1 MDNYLL
7 EAFQRLKLM
16 EDDFDLS
23 VDKDKVDE
31 LKAFIADDVDEIPEE
46 PIIDVKADDESEL
59 QDNYIGKVI
68 LECDC
73 CHSRIYKDEEE
84 VFIDDESG
92 LANIDEQCPVCNNSL
107 GFTVIGKIEP
117 FDKDREIKPEEEE
130 DVEELPADDIDVEEE
145 EVEEVEESLQDRIH
159 RKHLQ
164 EAKKVCPKCG
174 KEPCVC
180 ESCKDESLIESRDD
194 DLGGLPKINAHPE
207 KIDPRDRMYA
217 LSGDVY
223 KKGSELTKDE
233 INSLIKAK
241 ERSNRPGQDKEIE
254 ALKSLLGEGKDCA
267 NCDESCSKDEELVE
281 AKEIDAS
288 KFDKIRDAFAI
299 DNWKRS
305 SDGNYIIFYND
316 NGIVVGYIP
325 KAKFGSPF
333 KTLFDYIN
341 AQSDSLEF
349 EDKLTRKFGKDIPN
363 PNYRDVEE
371 SLDEGKDCADCD
383 ESCSKDESLTE
394 AVNNLS
400 LDTDDTHLEMTAD
413 ENGKVTVTT
422 EPITEEEEFPADD
435 IPLEGEVEETGEGT
449 GEEEIVPLE
458 PEEEAEIEANEPES
472 EEEPVSDEETEVS
485 DLDEY
490 TDEEEPEEE
499 VDIEDFEE
507 EPFDEMGES
516 YMRKVYSNVSGYKT
530 TKINESNGSVIVE
543 GLISFNSGAT
553 KPTKF
558 VFDNASF
565 SKRGK
570 LVLEGYNKTFSK
582 SNKSFIVRGSLVEN
596 KFTPES
602 MIYNYKVK
610 QLNESTGSNETLRVY
625 GRIKRK

>member
-180 ESCKDESLIESRDD
+180 ESCKDESLTESHD
-194 DLGGLPKINAHPE
+194 DLAPQ

-241 ERSNRPGQDKEIE
+241 QRSNRPGQDKEIE
-254 ALKSLLGEGKDCA
+254 DLKSLLGEGKDCA
-267 NCDESCSKDEELVE
+267 N
-281 AKEIDAS
+281 
-288 KFDKIRDAFAI
+288 
-299 DNWKRS
+299 
-305 SDGNYIIFYND
+305 
-316 NGIVVGYIP
+316 
-325 KAKFGSPF
+325 
-333 KTLFDYIN
+333 
-341 AQSDSLEF
+341 
-349 EDKLTRKFGKDIPN
+349 
-363 PNYRDVEE
+363 
-371 SLDEGKDCADCD
+371 CD

-435 IPLEGEVEETGEGT
+435 IPLEGESGETGEGT

-458 PEEEAEIEANEPES
+458 PEEEAEIEDNEPES
-472 EEEPVSDEETEVS
+472 EEEPVGDEETEVS

-582 SNKSFIVRGSLVEN
+582 ANKSFIVRGSLVEN